1 MKKNIILVTI
11 ILLMGIFLFQRNKN
25 NTHEETSS
33 DSGSFSSSQEESGET
48 LPLVD
53 NPTDDSWFQEIPEKE
68 WVRIDF
74 GESIGMRKFNYVT
87 PDKVYVDFVNPRG
100 DTLSQV
106 SPKSFLIKEDMY
118 VYIYSSKEGK
128 FKFTLKTK

>member
-1 MKKNIILVTI
+1 MKKNIIMITI
-11 ILLMGIFLFQRNKN
+11 ILLMGIFLFQRNRS

-33 DSGSFSSSQEESGET
+33 SSFSSSQEESRET
-48 LPLVD
+48 LPLLN

-68 WVRIDF
+68 WTRIDF
-74 GESIGMRKFNYVT
+74 GESIGMRKFHYVT

-100 DTLSQV
+100 DTLSRV
-106 SPKSFLIKEDMY
+106 SPESFLIREDMY